1 MPKARYV
8 RPTLDKVREAIFD
21 ILNRSVAGRR
31 VLDLYAGSGSLGIEA
46 ISRGAKIAIFI
57 DNSPTCIKTIREN
70 LENLGFKEKGKAIR
84 LDAGKALRYL
94 EQRRERFDLVFIDP
108 PYGEARKSLRQ
119 VVSFDILLPYCVVV
133 VEHYKKEVLPKK
145 VVSLGLRKEAR
156 YGDTCLAFYQMKPR
170 LTERSE
176 RKSDS

>member
-21 ILNRSVAGRR
+21 ILNRSVAGRK

-70 LENLGFKEKGKAIR
+70 LENLGLKEKGKAIR

-119 VVSFDILLPYCVVV
+119 VVSFDILSSHCVVV

-145 VVSLGLRKEAR
+145 VASLGLRKEAR
-156 YGDTCLAFYQMKPR
+156 YGDTCLAIYEKV
-170 LTERSE
+170 
-176 RKSDS
+176 